1 MEPKVLTSSEEY
13 QAALAVFA
21 SLRDAGSGTRDGD
34 LRALWGLLITTY
46 ERAHSQGESPDPI
59 EAIRGC
65 MEERGLRPADLI
77 PYIGSRSK
85 VSEVLS
91 GRRPLSLSMIRRLHK
106 GLGIPA
112 EVLIGG
118 EGATLPAEASDLN
131 WGRFPLAEIVKREWL
146 PCFRGSWR
154 DLRDSAEE
162 VLAPYLFPRGM
173 DCRLSA
179 FMNGR
184 HFRGLL
190 APDEYALWAWL
201 ARVLNVAMG
210 EPLEAL
216 EPAAVSEDLI
226 LEILHLSRMDDGPR
240 LAKSFLRDS
249 GIHFM
254 AEPHLSDAVL
264 DAASLRCPEG
274 HCLIAL
280 TLRHDRL
287 DSFWESLC
295 HELVHVMLHLQPGTH
310 SAFVDDLDALAGDAV
325 ELETDARVE
334 ALLIPPA
341 VWAAERPRLATAYD
355 IKRLAARLRLS
366 PALIAGRL
374 QREHRNRRLFDE
386 LTEPGIVRKQLSR
399 ALTAA
404 SEE

>member
-1 MEPKVLTSSEEY
+1 MDPKLLESAEEY
-13 QAALAVFA
+13 KAARVAA
-21 SLRDAGSGTRDGD
+21 AALRDAAPGTPDSAR
-34 LRALWGLLITTY
+34 LALWEHLIDKY
-46 ERAHSQGESPDPI
+46 EREHSPADPDPI
-59 EAIRGC
+59 EAIRAC
-65 MEERGLRPADLI
+65 MEARGLRPADLV

-91 GRRPLSLSMIRRLHK
+91 GRRPLSLAMIRRLHK
-106 GLGIPA
+106 SLGIPA

-118 EGATLPAEASDLN
+118 EGTALPPEAAALN
-131 WGRFPLAEIVKREWL
+131 WEQFPLAEIVKREWL
-146 PCFRGSWR
+146 PCFRGTWR
-154 DLRDSAEE
+154 DLRDNAEE
-162 VLAPYLFPRGM
+162 VLAPFLFPRGM

-179 FMNGR
+179 FMQGR

-190 APDEYALWAWL
+190 APNEYALWAWL
-201 ARVLNVAMG
+201 ARVLNVAMT

-216 EPAAVSEDLI
+216 EPAVVTEELI
-226 LEILHLSRMDDGPR
+226 AEMAHLSRMDDGPR

-249 GIHFM
+249 GIHFVT
-254 AEPHLSDAVL
+254 EPHLTGAVL

-310 SAFVDDLDALAGDAV
+310 SAFVDDLDARADDPVEEEADAC
-325 ELETDARVE
+325 VE
-334 ALLIPPA
+334 ALLLPPPL
-341 VWAAERPRLATAYD
+341 WAAERPRLQTAYD
-355 IKRLAARLRLS
+355 IKRLAGRLRIS

-386 LTEPGIVRKQLSR
+386 LTEPGMVRKQLSR
-399 ALTAA
+399 PAPMTT
-404 SEE
+404 EE